1 MATRLQTHNET
12 GISTIQVLIVD
23 DHPVVR
29 DGFRRLLESTG
40 EIKVVAEAD
49 SGRAAFE
56 SFKQYQPD
64 VVIMDL
70 VMPGAGGIDAIRRI
84 VQWDRDAQV
93 LVFSMHEN
101 PAYVAKAVEAGASGY
116 VCKNRAHSELLESV
130 RQVAQGVSY
139 FALSELQPT
148 TELFNEQAAIHRL
161 TLREFEVFSMLALGK
176 TVQDVASCLNI
187 SQNTVGVHQTRIMN
201 KLGVQNAAQLAR
213 LAIRHDIVQP

>member
-1 MATRLQTHNET
+1 MATRHQTHNET

-56 SFKQYQPD
+56 AFKQYQPD

-116 VCKNRAHSELLESV
+116 VCKNRAPGELLESV
-130 RQVAQGVSY
+130 RQVAQGVCY
-139 FALSELQPT
+139 FALAESQSAFEPST
-148 TELFNEQAAIHRL
+148 EQAAINQL
-161 TLREFEVFSMLALGK
+161 TLREFEVFSLLALGQ

-201 KLGVQNAAQLAR
+201 KLGVQNAAQLVR
-213 LAIRHDIVQP
+213 LAIRHDIVKP